1 MICSSVKSKV
11 VRYRLSLCPE
21 QTNHFGLGS
30 EPPCCRG
37 ADAESVAFVVLAP
50 PKTGP
55 KCCGQMRDPASQ
67 PKVAIKVRPPAKL
80 TA

>member
-11 VRYRLSLCPE
+11 VRYRLSLRPE

-50 PKTGP
+50 PK
-55 KCCGQMRDPASQ
+55 CCGRMRDPASQ